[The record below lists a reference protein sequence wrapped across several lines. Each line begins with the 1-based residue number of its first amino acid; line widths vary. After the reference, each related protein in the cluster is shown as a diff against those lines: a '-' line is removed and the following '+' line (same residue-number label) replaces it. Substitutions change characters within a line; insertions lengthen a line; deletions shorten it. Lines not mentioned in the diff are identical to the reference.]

1 MTTLVYREDKQFFEA
16 LDRHVEANE
25 AVTILL
31 GEQRPDKDSGL
42 WRRLARCQNWG
53 EIDAQLRDP
62 IARHRSA
69 MSGAIPML
77 TGGELA
83 LLAWLGSL
91 LIGLLFYAAYKN
103 MRIKVRGGVGDKE
116 IEIELAP
123 A

>member
-1 MTTLVYREDKQFFEA
+1 MTILTYRENDPFFDE
-16 LDRHVEANE
+16 LDRRVKAKE
-25 AVTILL
+25 AVAILITD
-31 GEQRPDKDSGL
+31 QRPGKDSKI

-69 MSGAIPML
+69 MSRAIPML